1 MIILVVIVRFLLV
14 QRYRS
19 ESSTGAIG
27 VLANAIILSK
37 VNKSLFEIG
46 KKISSKRTIVRLTWD
61 GRVYVSKFVHG
72 KIISWQGCWIF

>member
-1 MIILVVIVRFLLV
+1 MIVVVVIVSCLFGQKNAKGIMHL
-14 QRYRS
+14 S
-19 ESSTGAIG
+19 E
-27 VLANAIILSK
+27 IINSR
-37 VNKSLFEIG
+37 